1 MRKKCIVLQDGFKEC
16 GSACLLSI
24 IRYYGGNVSM
34 ERILELTKT
43 GKDGTNFHNMSLAG
57 LELGMMSKG
66 YFIDNINDLD
76 NIEKPFISQIV
87 INNYHHFVVVYKI
100 NGEKITIMDPAKGM
114 ENISISEFLKIF
126 TGYILIMEPT
136 KKLPIYNDNNYLLN
150 TIKEII
156 ICNKKI
162 IINLIL
168 LTLITTIF
176 MCLYSY
182 HFKIIIDKVID
193 TNKLNLLIVVIIFAF
208 VEVIKL
214 VSEFLRN
221 NLLLYLEQKID
232 LSIITNTINKIISL
246 PYSYY
251 KNRTTGEIITRVND
265 LFYVK
270 NAISKIIVNIFLD
283 IILVISAFIILF
295 SINKTMTVYLIF
307 VVIIY
312 LILFRVFKNSI
323 KQMTNKIQEDSATV
337 NSSLVETISGY
348 DTVKGLNLENAFKN
362 KINKQYL
369 NMINDNLI
377 MSRINNYQEFLRDLF
392 EGIIVL
398 LVMYLGATYI
408 MDKSLTIGSLI
419 TYNSIIYY
427 FLNPIRNTVDF
438 YKELFYVKNSIKRIN
453 NILNLKYE
461 SQMKKTGLVVNGKI
475 EFRNLS
481 FSYNGVRNIID
492 NFSLKIDDKS
502 KVLIL
507 GDSGVG
513 KSTLLKLVYK
523 YYETPRGMVYIND
536 KDIQDFEL
544 GDIRSNITYVSQN
557 EILYTDTIKNN
568 IILNRDIS
576 EEEYLKVSRL
586 VYVEDIILKNKLSYD
601 YMLEENGANIS
612 GGQRQRIILARAL
625 LKKGK
630 VILIDE
636 GLNEVDP
643 GLEKKILKNIF
654 REYEDR
660 TFIIISHRKDNIEM
674 YDKVINVSGNEGKEV
689 AHE

>member
-126 TGYILIMEPT
+126 TGYILIMEPI

-568 IILNRDIS
+568 IILYRDIS

>member
-126 TGYILIMEPT
+126 TGYILIMEPI

-156 ICNKKI
+156 ISNKKI

-312 LILFRVFKNSI
+312 LILFRVFRNSI

-461 SQMKKTGLVVNGKI
+461 SQMKKTGLVVNGNI

-568 IILNRDIS
+568 IILYRDIS

-636 GLNEVDP
+636 GLNEIDP
-643 GLEKKILKNIF
+643 KLEKKILKNIF
-654 REYEDR
+654 REYKDR
-660 TFIIISHRKDNIEM
+660 IFIIISHRKDNIEM

>member
-126 TGYILIMEPT
+126 TGYILIMEPI

-156 ICNKKI
+156 ISNKKI

-251 KNRTTGEIITRVND
+251 KNRTTGEIITRLND

-312 LILFRVFKNSI
+312 LILFRVFRNSI

-568 IILNRDIS
+568 IILYRDIS

-636 GLNEVDP
+636 GLNEIDP
-643 GLEKKILKNIF
+643 KLEKKILKNIF
-654 REYEDR
+654 REYKDR

>member
-1 MRKKCIVLQDGFKEC
+1 MKKKCIVLQDGFKEC

-34 ERILELTKT
+34 ERLLELTKT
-43 GKDGTNFHNMSLAG
+43 GKDGTNFCNISQAG
-57 LELGMMSKG
+57 LELGIMSKG
-66 YFIDNINDLD
+66 YFIDKVSDLCNISR
-76 NIEKPFISQIV
+76 PFISQVV

-100 NGEKITIMDPAKGM
+100 DGERVTIMDPAKGM
-114 ENISISEFLKIF
+114 VKQNIAEFLKIF
-126 TGYILIMEPT
+126 TGYILVLEPI
-136 KKLPIYNDNNYLLN
+136 KKLPIYNSSNYLLN
-150 TIKEII
+150 TIKEVVVS
-156 ICNKKI
+156 NKKI

-168 LTLITTIF
+168 LTFITTIF

-182 HFKIIIDKVID
+182 HFKIIIDNVID
-193 TNKLNLLIVVIIFAF
+193 TNKFNLLIVVIIFAF

-232 LSIITNTINKIISL
+232 LSVITTTINKIISL

-270 NAISKIIVNIFLD
+270 NAISRIIVSIFLD
-283 IILVISAFIILF
+283 IILVIGAFIIL
-295 SINKTMTVYLIF
+295 ININRVMTMYLVI

-312 LILFRVFKNSI
+312 LILFKVFKNSI
-323 KQMTNKIQEDSATV
+323 KQMTNKIQEDSAIV

-348 DTVKGLNLENAFKN
+348 DTVKGLNLENTFKN

-398 LVMYLGATYI
+398 LIMYLGATYI
-408 MDKSLTIGSLI
+408 MDKSLSIGSLI

-427 FLNPIRNTVDF
+427 FLNPIKNTVDF
-438 YKELFYVKNSIKRIN
+438 YKELFYVKNSVKRIN

-461 SQMKKTGLVVNGKI
+461 SQMNKTGLIVNGNI
-475 EFRNLS
+475 EFKNLS
-481 FSYNGVRNIID
+481 FSYNGVSHIIN
-492 NFSLKIDDKS
+492 NFSLKINDKS

-507 GDSGVG
+507 GESGIG
-513 KSTLLKLVYK
+513 KSTLLKLIYK
-523 YYETPRGMVYIND
+523 YYDAPRGMVYIND
-536 KDIQDFEL
+536 NDILDFSL

-568 IILNRDIS
+568 IILNRDVC
-576 EEEYLKVSRL
+576 EEEFLMISRL
-586 VYVEDIILKNKLSYD
+586 VYVEDIILNNKLSYD

-625 LKKGK
+625 LKRGN
-630 VILIDE
+630 VVLIDE

-643 GLEKKILKNIF
+643 KLERKILKNIF
-654 REYEDR
+654 RKYSDK
-660 TFIIISHRKDNIEM
+660 TFIIISHRKDNMEM
-674 YDKVINVSGNEGKEV
+674 YDRVISVNGNTYRDVKYE
-689 AHE
+689 

>member
-1 MRKKCIVLQDGFKEC
+1 
-16 GSACLLSI
+16 
-24 IRYYGGNVSM
+24 M

-126 TGYILIMEPT
+126 TGYILIMEPI

-156 ICNKKI
+156 ISNKKI

-312 LILFRVFKNSI
+312 LILFRVFRNSI

-461 SQMKKTGLVVNGKI
+461 SQMKKTGLVVNGNI

-568 IILNRDIS
+568 IILYRDIS

-636 GLNEVDP
+636 GLNEIDP
-643 GLEKKILKNIF
+643 KLEKKILKNIF
-654 REYEDR
+654 REYKDR

>member
-126 TGYILIMEPT
+126 TGYILIMEPI

-156 ICNKKI
+156 ISNKKI

-312 LILFRVFKNSI
+312 LILFRVFRNSI

-461 SQMKKTGLVVNGKI
+461 SQMKKTGLVVNGNI

-568 IILNRDIS
+568 IILYRDIS

-625 LKKGK
+625 LKNGK

-636 GLNEVDP
+636 GLNEIDP
-643 GLEKKILKNIF
+643 KLEKKILKNIF

>member
-126 TGYILIMEPT
+126 TGYILIMEPI

-156 ICNKKI
+156 ISNKKI

-312 LILFRVFKNSI
+312 LILFRVFRNSI

-492 NFSLKIDDKS
+492 NFSLRIDDKS

-568 IILNRDIS
+568 IILYRDIS

-643 GLEKKILKNIF
+643 KLEKKILKNIF

>member
-126 TGYILIMEPT
+126 TGYILIMEPI

-156 ICNKKI
+156 ISNKKI

-283 IILVISAFIILF
+283 IFLVISAFIILF

-312 LILFRVFKNSI
+312 LILFRVFRNSI

-568 IILNRDIS
+568 IILYRDIS

-636 GLNEVDP
+636 GLNEIDP
-643 GLEKKILKNIF
+643 KLEKKILKNIF
-654 REYEDR
+654 REYKDR

>member
-126 TGYILIMEPT
+126 TGYILIMEPI

-156 ICNKKI
+156 ISNKKI

-312 LILFRVFKNSI
+312 LILFRVFRNSI

-461 SQMKKTGLVVNGKI
+461 SQMKKTGLVVNGNI

-568 IILNRDIS
+568 IILYRDIS

-625 LKKGK
+625 LKNGK

-636 GLNEVDP
+636 GLNEIDP
-643 GLEKKILKNIF
+643 KLEKKILKNIF
-654 REYEDR
+654 REYKDR

>member
-126 TGYILIMEPT
+126 TGYILIMEPI

-156 ICNKKI
+156 ISNKNI

-312 LILFRVFKNSI
+312 LILFRVFRNSI

-461 SQMKKTGLVVNGKI
+461 SQMKKTGLVVNGNI

-568 IILNRDIS
+568 IILYRDIS

-636 GLNEVDP
+636 GLNEIDP
-643 GLEKKILKNIF
+643 KLEKKILKNIF
-654 REYEDR
+654 REYKDR

>member
-66 YFIDNINDLD
+66 YFIDNINNLD

-126 TGYILIMEPT
+126 TGYILIMEPI

-156 ICNKKI
+156 ISNKKI

-312 LILFRVFKNSI
+312 LILFRVFRNSI

-568 IILNRDIS
+568 IILYRDIS

-636 GLNEVDP
+636 GLNEIDP
-643 GLEKKILKNIF
+643 KLEKKILKNIF
-654 REYEDR
+654 REYKDR

>member
-126 TGYILIMEPT
+126 TGYILIMEPI

-156 ICNKKI
+156 ISNKKI

-312 LILFRVFKNSI
+312 LILFRVFRNSI

-568 IILNRDIS
+568 IILYRDIS

-625 LKKGK
+625 LKNGK

-636 GLNEVDP
+636 GLNEIDP
-643 GLEKKILKNIF
+643 KLEKKILKNIF
-654 REYEDR
+654 REYKDR

>member
-126 TGYILIMEPT
+126 TGYILIMEPI

-156 ICNKKI
+156 ISNKKI

-312 LILFRVFKNSI
+312 LILFRVFRNSI

-568 IILNRDIS
+568 IILYRDIS

-636 GLNEVDP
+636 GLNEIDP
-643 GLEKKILKNIF
+643 KLEKKILKNIF

>member
-126 TGYILIMEPT
+126 TGYILIMEPI

-156 ICNKKI
+156 ISNKKI

-208 VEVIKL
+208 VDVIKL

-312 LILFRVFKNSI
+312 LILFRVFRNSI

-568 IILNRDIS
+568 IILYRDIS

-636 GLNEVDP
+636 GLNEIDP
-643 GLEKKILKNIF
+643 KLEKKILKNIF

>member
-126 TGYILIMEPT
+126 TGYILIMEPI

-156 ICNKKI
+156 ISNKKI

-312 LILFRVFKNSI
+312 LILFRVFRNSI

-536 KDIQDFEL
+536 KDIQDFGL

-568 IILNRDIS
+568 IILYRDIS

-636 GLNEVDP
+636 GLNEIDP
-643 GLEKKILKNIF
+643 KLEKKILKNIF

>member
-568 IILNRDIS
+568 IILYRDIS

-643 GLEKKILKNIF
+643 KLEKKILKNIF

>member
-126 TGYILIMEPT
+126 TGYILIMEPI

-156 ICNKKI
+156 ISNKKI

-312 LILFRVFKNSI
+312 LILFRVFRNSI

-568 IILNRDIS
+568 IILYRDIS

-636 GLNEVDP
+636 GLNEIDP
-643 GLEKKILKNIF
+643 KLEKKILKNIF
-654 REYEDR
+654 REYKDR

>member
-126 TGYILIMEPT
+126 TGYILIMEPI

-156 ICNKKI
+156 ISNKKI

-312 LILFRVFKNSI
+312 LILFRVFRNSI

-513 KSTLLKLVYK
+513 KSTLLKIVYK

-568 IILNRDIS
+568 IILYRDIS

-625 LKKGK
+625 LKNGK

-636 GLNEVDP
+636 GLNEIDP
-643 GLEKKILKNIF
+643 KLEKKILKNIF
-654 REYEDR
+654 REYKDR

>member
-1 MRKKCIVLQDGFKEC
+1 
-16 GSACLLSI
+16 
-24 IRYYGGNVSM
+24 M

-232 LSIITNTINKIISL
+232 LSIIINTINKIISL

-283 IILVISAFIILF
+283 IILVISTFIILF

-643 GLEKKILKNIF
+643 KLEKKILKNIF

-674 YDKVINVSGNEGKEV
+674 YDKVINVSDNEGKEV

>member
-126 TGYILIMEPT
+126 TGYILIMEPI

-156 ICNKKI
+156 ISNKKI

-312 LILFRVFKNSI
+312 LILFRVFRNSI

-568 IILNRDIS
+568 IILYRDIS

-643 GLEKKILKNIF
+643 KLEKKILKNIF

>member
-568 IILNRDIS
+568 IILYRDIS

>member
-156 ICNKKI
+156 ISNKKI

-643 GLEKKILKNIF
+643 KLEKKILKNIF

-674 YDKVINVSGNEGKEV
+674 YDKVINVSDNEGKEV

>member
-126 TGYILIMEPT
+126 TGYILIMEPI

-312 LILFRVFKNSI
+312 LILFRVFRNSI

-568 IILNRDIS
+568 IILYRDIS

-636 GLNEVDP
+636 GLNEIDP
-643 GLEKKILKNIF
+643 KLEKKILKNIF
-654 REYEDR
+654 REYKDR

>member
-126 TGYILIMEPT
+126 TGYILIMEPI

-156 ICNKKI
+156 ISNKKI

-312 LILFRVFKNSI
+312 LILFRVFRNSI

-568 IILNRDIS
+568 IILYRDIS

-625 LKKGK
+625 LKNGK

-636 GLNEVDP
+636 GLNEIDP
-643 GLEKKILKNIF
+643 KLEKKILKNIF

>member
-295 SINKTMTVYLIF
+295 SINKTITVYLIF

-536 KDIQDFEL
+536 KDIQDFKL

-643 GLEKKILKNIF
+643 KLEKKILKNIF
-654 REYEDR
+654 REYKDR

-674 YDKVINVSGNEGKEV
+674 YDKVINVSDNEGKEV

>member
-126 TGYILIMEPT
+126 TGYILIMEPI

-156 ICNKKI
+156 ISNKKI

-312 LILFRVFKNSI
+312 LILFRVFRNSI

-568 IILNRDIS
+568 IILYRDIS

>member
-126 TGYILIMEPT
+126 TGYILIMEPI

-156 ICNKKI
+156 ISNKKI

-208 VEVIKL
+208 VDVIKL

-312 LILFRVFKNSI
+312 LILFRVFRNSI

-568 IILNRDIS
+568 IILYRDIS

-636 GLNEVDP
+636 GLNEIDP
-643 GLEKKILKNIF
+643 KLEKKILKNIF

-674 YDKVINVSGNEGKEV
+674 YDKVINISGNEGKEV

>member
-126 TGYILIMEPT
+126 TGYILIMEPI

-156 ICNKKI
+156 ISNKNI

-312 LILFRVFKNSI
+312 LILFRVFRNSI

-568 IILNRDIS
+568 IILYRDIS

-636 GLNEVDP
+636 GLNEIDP
-643 GLEKKILKNIF
+643 KLEKKILKNIF
-654 REYEDR
+654 REYKDR

>member
-1 MRKKCIVLQDGFKEC
+1 
-16 GSACLLSI
+16 
-24 IRYYGGNVSM
+24 
-34 ERILELTKT
+34 
-43 GKDGTNFHNMSLAG
+43 
-57 LELGMMSKG
+57 
-66 YFIDNINDLD
+66 
-76 NIEKPFISQIV
+76 
-87 INNYHHFVVVYKI
+87 
-100 NGEKITIMDPAKGM
+100 
-114 ENISISEFLKIF
+114 
-126 TGYILIMEPT
+126 
-136 KKLPIYNDNNYLLN
+136 
-150 TIKEII
+150 
-156 ICNKKI
+156 
-162 IINLIL
+162 
-168 LTLITTIF
+168 
-176 MCLYSY
+176 
-182 HFKIIIDKVID
+182 
-193 TNKLNLLIVVIIFAF
+193 
-208 VEVIKL
+208 
-214 VSEFLRN
+214 
-221 NLLLYLEQKID
+221 
-232 LSIITNTINKIISL
+232 
-246 PYSYY
+246 
-251 KNRTTGEIITRVND
+251 
-265 LFYVK
+265 
-270 NAISKIIVNIFLD
+270 
-283 IILVISAFIILF
+283 
-295 SINKTMTVYLIF
+295 
-307 VVIIY
+307 
-312 LILFRVFKNSI
+312 
-323 KQMTNKIQEDSATV
+323 
-337 NSSLVETISGY
+337 
-348 DTVKGLNLENAFKN
+348 
-362 KINKQYL
+362 
-369 NMINDNLI
+369 

-568 IILNRDIS
+568 IILYRDIS

-636 GLNEVDP
+636 GLNEIDP
-643 GLEKKILKNIF
+643 KLEKKILKNIF
-654 REYEDR
+654 REYKDR